1 MKYKRIRKPSINKRI
16 AARTKGRATRTIKK
30 AIIPGYG
37 KKGMGILNLKKAIYN
52 KIYNKIIISVEQIF
66 REANKDTNK
75 SNVNNTNSNSI
86 TNSQK
91 ELTIKEWLD
100 IAIKMNKDKSVKEP
114 WDLPEGFPKMSDE
127 EFEEFDAVISIIL
140 VFFIIIFL
148 LFVCWIWF

>member
-16 AARTKGRATRTIKK
+16 AARTKGRATRAMKK
-30 AIIPGYG
+30 AIIPGYD

-127 EFEEFDAVISIIL
+127 ELEKFDSKLNGVLVALVIA
-140 VFFIIIFL
+140 FFAFL
-148 LFVCWIWF
+148 CYIWC

>member
-37 KKGMGILNLKKAIYN
+37 KKGMGILHPKKAIYN
-52 KIYNKIIISVEQIF
+52 KIYNKITMSVEQIF

-75 SNVNNTNSNSI
+75 SNVNNKNSNSI

-91 ELTIKEWLD
+91 ELTNKEWLD
-100 IAIKMNKDKSVKEP
+100 IAIKMNKDKSINEP
-114 WDLPEGFPKMSDE
+114 WDLPEGFPKMSDK
-127 EFEEFDAVISIIL
+127 EFEEFDSVISIIL
-140 VFFIIIFL
+140 VFLIIIFL
-148 LFVCWIWF
+148 IFVCWIWF